1 MEQTTAVMKSIARI
15 HSDFPSKFGIPRQ
28 SGLVEELQALVVME
42 PEFRVAE
49 AFRGLEG
56 FSHIWLIWQFSG
68 ALRNTWSP
76 TVRPPRLGGNQR
88 VGVFASRSPFRP
100 NSMGLSCVQL
110 LGVEYRE
117 DLGPVLRVAGA
128 DLMDGTPIFD
138 IKPYVPLADC
148 RPEAEGGFSDRFGS
162 YHLRVEMEERWKEKV
177 PPEKLDALLGVLGQD
192 PRPSYQKD
200 PERVYGMEF
209 AGMEIKFRVN
219 EDVLTVCGV
228 EMTGENQSHR

>member
-1 MEQTTAVMKSIARI
+1 MTAISQVSSSRNKVSGTPMELLR
-15 HSDFPSKFGIPRQ
+15 FPSVASTLNRRESDAAIN
-28 SGLVEELQALVVME
+28 SLVVVF
-42 PEFRVAE
+42 PLVPV
-49 AFRGLEG
+49 
-56 FSHIWLIWQFSG
+56 
-68 ALRNTWSP
+68 TP
-76 TVRPPRLGGNQR
+76 TTVRPPRLGGNQR

-100 NSMGLSCVQL
+100 NSMGLSCVRL

-128 DLMDGTPIFD
+128 DLMDETPIFD

-148 RPEAEGGFSDRFGS
+148 RPEAVGGFSDRFGS

-209 AGMEIKFRVN
+209 AGMEVKFRVQGRQL
-219 EDVLTVCGV
+219 EVC
-228 EMTGENQSHR
+228 EITKEE

>member
-1 MEQTTAVMKSIARI
+1 MPAVRLSVPTAWDCPVCGFWGWNTGKIWVRC
-15 HSDFPSKFGIPRQ
+15 FG
-28 SGLVEELQALVVME
+28 
-42 PEFRVAE
+42 
-49 AFRGLEG
+49 
-56 FSHIWLIWQFSG
+56 
-68 ALRNTWSP
+68 SP
-76 TVRPPRLGGNQR
+76 G
-88 VGVFASRSPFRP
+88 
-100 NSMGLSCVQL
+100 
-110 LGVEYRE
+110 
-117 DLGPVLRVAGA
+117 
-128 DLMDGTPIFD
+128 
-138 IKPYVPLADC
+138 LADC
-148 RPEAEGGFSDRFGS
+148 RPEAVGGFSDRFGS

>member
-100 NSMGLSCVQL
+100 NSMGLSCVRL

-148 RPEAEGGFSDRFGS
+148 RQEAVGGFSDRFGS